1 MNKPIENINVRGR
14 FLGVFVLVIVQFFVG
29 VIHIFFGL
37 SMLLGNFSIAS
48 YSITPTIYSGYTLVY
63 GCLTFVF
70 TYFVWTGKRL
80 GWIGTAAVSLFVII
94 ADTLAASSLFDVLG
108 IPRIAGLGEIP
119 YSIVILIYLLQ
130 NHVRLKYSI

>member
-1 MNKPIENINVRGR
+1 MKKPIENINLRGR
-14 FLGVFVLVIVQFFVG
+14 LIGVFVLVIVQFFVG

-37 SMLLGNFSIAS
+37 SILFGSFSLAS
-48 YSITPTIYSGYTLVY
+48 YSITPTAYSVYTLVY

-70 TYFVWTGKRL
+70 TYFVWTGKRI
-80 GWIGTAAVSLFVII
+80 GWIGTSAVSLFVII
-94 ADTLAASSLFDVLG
+94 ADILAASSLFNVIG

-119 YSIVILIYLLQ
+119 YSLVILIYLLQ